1 MLTDVEIKVKGYEVL
16 SKYLGEVESEKF
28 IALIQR
34 EAFDY
39 TEWRK
44 SNLPEGNSIEELSKK
59 AMEYR
64 KKPLDK

>member
-16 SKYLGEVESEKF
+16 SKYWREVESEKF